1 MRVSRRVL
9 TYGKAVWVAVL
20 FTAAVTANLYR
31 GHWES
36 GIILGLFGL
45 WFMCLA
51 MKEAKAMATKD
62 QSKWGRP
69 DKEKPKHRSNG

>member
-1 MRVSRRVL
+1 MKVSRRVL
-9 TYGKAVWVAVL
+9 TYGKAVWVVAL

-51 MKEAKAMATKD
+51 MKEA
-62 QSKWGRP
+62 
-69 DKEKPKHRSNG
+69 